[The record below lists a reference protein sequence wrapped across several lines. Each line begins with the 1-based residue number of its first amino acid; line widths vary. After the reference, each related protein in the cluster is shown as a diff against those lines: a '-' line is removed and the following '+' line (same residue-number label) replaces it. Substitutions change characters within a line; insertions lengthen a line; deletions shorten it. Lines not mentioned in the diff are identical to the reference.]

1 MDKLKNKNLLNII
14 YKDYDEIPV
23 SIDEFIENPKYFGST
38 LDQGRA
44 LYPKWRQHLRNIFK
58 DPYKYSEVVFTG
70 AIGIGKSTVAVVMAG
85 YMLYCLMCLKDPH
98 KFFNIGATQGNI
110 VFLFFNTTMTKAHKT
125 ALGNLYGHLLK
136 SPWFM
141 EHGHEAGDRYKTY
154 IPNRNISFEIGSEE
168 QHATSLDIFFFMFD
182 EANDFLHQNAD
193 INQTDAMKI
202 LNAANQRIRSRF
214 KSADRKTFFGKS
226 VILSSKQS
234 ELAFLEQYVKD
245 RQAKNPNG
253 IYVVDEPQ
261 WDILPLELSGKK
273 FNVAYGNKNAKSR
286 ILTTDEDVEIVKQQ
300 GFKILQVPVE
310 YKKDFDDNLN
320 RALTEMGGVSVSYI
334 DKFFSREYILNSFDN
349 SRLNP
354 FSTDILIIGL
364 RDNEEYKD
372 YFDITKIPIEYT
384 QEQIY
389 MHIDT
394 SKSKD
399 RTGITAVSQSQ
410 TNPEEIHHLFTIY
423 IQAPKNDQIC
433 FAKHERFIFYLYD
446 ELHWNIKNISSDGY
460 NSDQLKQ
467 NFILHGIPAD
477 YVTADGPNNKTYPTL
492 QRVLYDGYLKIIYIS
507 LLEKELCELDM
518 TTLKNIIDHPLNG
531 SKDGSDSLACAVQNL
546 INHRIQDEAKTAGVN
561 PEDVENDMLHSFEPA
576 LSIQQLEQKLAKV
589 KNENVKQQIEVQP
602 KQLPV
607 KQIQQQQQQ
616 NNPFSFNPTN
626 PFTSDTNYYLQGHTE
641 QNDKVDMEYF
651 RYD

>member
-1 MDKLKNKNLLNII
+1 MDKINKNILNLI

-23 SIDEFIENPKYFGST
+23 SIDEFIENPRYFGST
-38 LDQGRA
+38 LNQGKA

-193 INQTDAMKI
+193 MNQTDAMKI

-286 ILTTDEDVEIVKQQ
+286 ILATDEDTEIIKQQ

-334 DKFFSREYILNSFDN
+334 DKYFSREYILEAIDN

-354 FSTDILIIGL
+354 FSMDILIVGL
-364 RDNEEYKD
+364 RDINVEYKD
-372 YFDITKIPIEYT
+372 FFDVKKIPIEYT
-384 QEQIY
+384 QEVIY

-399 RTGITAVSQSQ
+399 RTGITAVSQSVI
-410 TNPEEIHHLFTIY
+410 NPEEIHHLFTIY

-433 FAKHERFIFYLYD
+433 FAKHEQFIFWLYD
-446 ELHWNIKNISSDGY
+446 KLNWNIKNVSSDGY
-460 NSDQLKQ
+460 NSDQIKQ
-467 NFILHGIPAD
+467 NIVLHGIGAD
-477 YVTADGPNNKTYPTL
+477 YVTADGAYNKAYPSL
-492 QRVLYDGYLKIIYIS
+492 QRVLYDKKLKLIPIP
-507 LLEKELCELDM
+507 LLEKELIELDINNDKQSFDH
-518 TTLKNIIDHPLNG
+518 TLTG

-546 INHRIQDEAKTAGVN
+546 LNHRVQDESKN
-561 PEDVENDMLHSFEPA
+561 PNINPKDIENDMLHSFEPA
-576 LSIQQLEQKLAKV
+576 FSIQQLEQELTKI
-589 KNENVKQQIEVQP
+589 KNDSVKQQNNDDIQS
-602 KQLPV
+602 KQLSV
-607 KQIQQQQQQ
+607 KQIQQ
-616 NNPFSFNPTN
+616 NNSFSFNPTN
-626 PFTSDTNYYLQGHTE
+626 PFTSDTNYYFQGHIE
-641 QNDKVDMEYF
+641 QNDTVDMEYF

>member
-1 MDKLKNKNLLNII
+1 MNNNITNNKDILSLL
-14 YKDYDEIPV
+14 YKFYDEIPV
-23 SIDEFIENPKYFGST
+23 SIDEFIENPRYFGGT
-38 LDQGRA
+38 LNYGKA
-44 LYPKWRQHLRNIFK
+44 LYPKWRQHLREIFK

-98 KFFNIGATQGNI
+98 RFFGISATQGNI
-110 VFLFFNTTMTKAHKT
+110 VFLFFNTTMTKANKT

-141 EHGHEAGDRYKTY
+141 ERGHEAGDRYKTY
-154 IPNRNISFEIGSEE
+154 IPNKSISFEIGSEE

-182 EANDFLHQNAD
+182 EANDFLNQNAD
-193 INQTDAMKI
+193 MNQTDAMKI

-214 KSADRKTFFGKS
+214 KSADRKVFFGKS

-245 RQAKNPNG
+245 RQEKNPNG
-253 IYVVDEPQ
+253 IYIVDEPQ
-261 WDILPLELSGKK
+261 WDILPLNLSGKR

-286 ILTTDEDVEIVKQQ
+286 ILSDDENIEIVKQQ
-300 GFKILQVPVE
+300 GFKILKVPIE

-334 DKFFSREYILNSFDN
+334 DKFFSREYVQSATDKTRV
-349 SRLNP
+349 SP

-364 RDNEEYKD
+364 KDTNIEYAD
-372 YFDITKIPIEYT
+372 YFDVTKIPKEYT
-384 QEQIY
+384 KEPIY

-399 RTGITAVSQSQ
+399 RTGISAVSQSLE
-410 TNPEEIHHLFTIY
+410 NPDEVHHLFTVY

-433 FAKHERFIFYLYD
+433 FAKHENFIYYLYNKLGWD
-446 ELHWNIKNISSDGY
+446 IKNVSSDGY

-467 NFILHGIPAD
+467 NLILQGIPAD
-477 YVTADGPNNKTYPTL
+477 YVTADGPNNKTYPSL
-492 QRVLYDGYLKIIYIS
+492 QRLLYDGKMKLIYIP
-507 LLEKELCELDM
+507 LLEKELLELDM
-518 TTLKNIIDHPLNG
+518 TTLKNIIDHPIFG
-531 SKDGSDSLACAVQNL
+531 SKDGSDSVACAVQNL
-546 INHRIQDEAKTAGVN
+546 LNHRIKEEPKLDNINQEN
-561 PEDVENDMLHSFEPA
+561 RIEDLVYDFSEDLNASQKYQID
-576 LSIQQLEQKLAKV
+576 EQKLQIAV
-589 KNENVKQQIEVQP
+589 KKYNKIQQN
-602 KQLPV
+602 
-607 KQIQQQQQQ
+607 IQQQQQQ
-616 NNPFSFNPTN
+616 SQFQTD
-626 PFTSDTNYYLQGHTE
+626 DTFIYYQDYYNQGQKE
-641 QNDKVDMEYF
+641 QDDSVDMEYF